1 MRGRIKK
8 MRRELRI
15 NLNFVKLLSFSL
27 MLPLFILVSNNAL
40 AMTKEQ
46 CSLEYKSNLNQLIN
60 QDDGAARE
68 LAEKVLGSSFQKLA
82 YANHLFANGSEE
94 QLKEFEDKI
103 DKYIRNN
110 NHSPAMDASKVMEQL
125 TEFSSSFRDAREM
138 KESSRAAVRNATK
151 EKLEAL
157 IVFSRSLD
165 DKKFHIAD
173 YEKEALNKFNFR
185 SQSKKVD
192 GWNLFVGDVARNF
205 YQRRFH
211 DRDGTRDDVDRNFSA
226 KKVSTYD
233 SDVRSAIKK
242 LKEEIIEMA
251 KDMSQDCH
259 QFLRENASNTGMC
272 SLSSPFDPPTQG
284 LILSTENILS
294 RINSPE
300 ATNINRPIS
309 VHYAGAQFSV
319 ESCKVSPSEGFP
331 GKYKIEMA
339 MDFQYIPGADNQ
351 DWSMNLFDGSQG
363 HDHVIRNDG
372 ENFEDGS
379 NKTLKRFTDRV
390 TYDGVSFP
398 NDDPH
403 SQLQFH
409 FTNSAGE
416 QIKMLSI
423 DDNYSNRDL
432 NGNGSKYFIDCNPRP
447 KPEPEEPLEP
457 VHPTDPLIIY
467 AFSASSDKNIVTLKL
482 QKDEEQANFESD
494 ELKASKVNWTLPE
507 GLTCIDNPEDLH
519 KLICALDKE
528 VTEEIEVKFEL
539 VDHQIDTNKASPP
552 EASSII
558 LKPEVPAGPTIK
570 VEITEDIPN
579 VSAKLRA
586 VVTGAPEGSK
596 VKWKYKITNLD
607 NSVEEKEE
615 EQPIDYELTTNLFNK
630 VEYTVTVADQSD
642 NGVMENKVG
651 VRISKDGQNK
661 LEDKEVKLKASV
673 DEKYKDLPGNYK
685 WKCDDKECGQGPKL
699 ELERT
704 EEKQTISVTFEVPD
718 KVKTTNSYT
727 VSPLKE
733 EREKSDNDEDEC
745 EEEDED
751 SDPFSSRRSKGCT
764 PKEEAKTFAP
774 KYMPP
779 MQQPLILPP
788 STPYI
793 TPGFN

>member
-1 MRGRIKK
+1 

-27 MLPLFILVSNNAL
+27 MLPLFILVSILVSNNAL

-138 KESSRAAVRNATK
+138 KESSRAAVKNATK

-211 DRDGTRDDVDRNFSA
+211 DRDGNQVNVDRNFSA

-242 LKEEIIEMA
+242 LKDEIIEMA

-272 SLSSPFDPPTQG
+272 SLSSPFDPPTQD

-300 ATNINRPIS
+300 ATNIKRPIS

-319 ESCKVSPSEGFP
+319 ESCKVSPSEVFP

-363 HDHVIRNDG
+363 HEHVIRNDG

-379 NKTLKRFTDRV
+379 NKTLNRFTDRV

-398 NDDPH
+398 DNDPH
-403 SQLQFH
+403 TPLQFH
-409 FTNSAGE
+409 FINSAGE
-416 QIKMLSI
+416 HIEMYSI
-423 DDNYSNRDL
+423 DDNFSSKEL

-447 KPEPEEPLEP
+447 EIASAELLEP
-457 VHPTDPLIIY
+457 VPPTDPLIIY

-482 QKDEEQANFESD
+482 LKANEQANFESD

-519 KLICALDKE
+519 KLTCALDKE

-552 EASSII
+552 DASSII
-558 LKPEVPAGPTIK
+558 LKPEAPAGPTIK
-570 VEITEDIPN
+570 VEITEDLPN
-579 VSAKLRA
+579 VTAKLRA
-586 VVTGAPEGSK
+586 VVTGVPEGSK

-630 VEYTVTVADQSD
+630 VEYTVTVAEESD
-642 NGVMENKVG
+642 SGKMENKLG
-651 VRISKDGQNK
+651 VEISKDGDNK
-661 LEDKEVKLKASV
+661 AEDKIV
-673 DEKYKDLPGNYK
+673 KYKAKIDDKFKGLPAGNYK
-685 WKCDDKECGQGPKL
+685 WTCDDKDCGEGEKV

-704 EEKQTISVTFEVPD
+704 DKNQKLAVTYEIPN
-718 KVKTTNSYT
+718 KVKTTNSIR
-727 VSPLKE
+727 VRPLKE
-733 EREKSDNDEDEC
+733 DRDNKDDDEDEC

-764 PKEEAKTFAP
+764 PKEEARTFAP